1 MKTKLK
7 GNLILLITT
16 IAWGSSFVAQRLGM
30 SDPNLSPSNFIA
42 MRTLMGGLVL
52 IPFILLKKQD
62 QKKASNPN
70 DKKYLFIGGLVIGII
85 LCFASI
91 MQTWG
96 MAYPDTSAGKA
107 GFITSLYIIF
117 VPIVGLFL
125 GKRISPTII
134 LGIILATLGM
144 YLLCS
149 ASAESGFLS
158 RGDFYV
164 LISAVLYTFHILATD
179 YYASRVSDPVKLAC
193 IQFFVC
199 GILAFLWTFITST
212 FNPQGILD
220 SILPILYSGVISCGI
235 GYTLQTVG
243 QKYTDPASASL
254 IMSLE
259 SVFSAISGAVF
270 LNELMSWSQVL
281 GCVLTFTAVIIS
293 QIQFDTIKNS
303 KTAKL

>member
-1 MKTKLK
+1 MNHKLK
-7 GNLILLITT
+7 GNLLLLITT

-30 SDPNLSPSNFIA
+30 SDPDLSPSNFIA
-42 MRTLMGGLVL
+42 MRTLMGGVVL
-52 IPFILLKKQD
+52 LPFIFFTKK
-62 QKKASNPN
+62 KEHKTENHPFAN
-70 DKKYLFIGGLVIGII
+70 DKKYLVIGGIVIGII

-117 VPIVGLFL
+117 VPIVGFFFGRKL
-125 GKRISPTII
+125 SPII
-134 LGIILATLGM
+134 AVGILLATAGM
-144 YLLCS
+144 YLLC
-149 ASAESGFLS
+149 ASDMSEGFLS

-179 YYASRVSDPVKLAC
+179 YYAAKVKNPVQLAC

-199 GILAFLWTFITST
+199 GILALGFTLITNT
-212 FNPQGILD
+212 FNPKGIID
-220 SILPILYSGVISCGI
+220 GIFPIMYSGIISCGI

-243 QKYTDPASASL
+243 QKYTDPTSASL

-259 SVFSAISGAVF
+259 SVFSAISGALF
-270 LNELMSWSQVL
+270 LKEFMAPSQTI
-281 GCVLTFTAVIIS
+281 GCILTFTAVIIA
-293 QIQFDTIKNS
+293 QLPS
-303 KTAKL
+303 KKQTD

>member
-149 ASAESGFLS
+149 DSAESGFLS

-179 YYASRVSDPVKLAC
+179 YYASRVSDPIKLAC

-270 LNELMSWSQVL
+270 LNELMSSSQVL